1 MAHKENNQNDRLLK
15 TVIALLLVFVL
26 LLGGALCWFLIIKP
40 NMDREIKGG
49 QREADA
55 LKGSIEQMSEE
66 EIQQALNDIVDE
78 GMFRISIASDII
90 AIQRGKAELRI
101 ENNIQNRYI
110 MQVSIYLDE
119 NGKEIYSTDLI
130 DPGYYIQSA
139 ELDAKLEPGVYPATA
154 VFTALYPDTEEVV
167 GTVGANVKIHVFANA
182 EDVPTPTPVPSPT
195 ATPEA

>member
-1 MAHKENNQNDRLLK
+1 MAHKEKNQNDRLLK

-40 NMDREIKGG
+40 NMDKEIKGG

-55 LKGSIEQMSEE
+55 LQGSINQMTEE
-66 EIQQALNDIVDE
+66 EIQQALNNIVEE

-90 AIQRGKAELRI
+90 ALEHGKAELRI
-101 ENNIQNRYI
+101 ENNLQNRYI

-139 ELDAKLEPGVYPATA
+139 ELDEHLEPGEYEATA
-154 VFTALYPDTEEVV
+154 VFTALYPDSEEIV
-167 GTVGANVKIHVFANA
+167 GTVGANVKIHVFPNA
-182 EDVPTPTPVPSPT
+182 EAIPTPTPTPSP
-195 ATPEA
+195 APEK

>member
-1 MAHKENNQNDRLLK
+1 MAQKEKNQNDRLLK

-40 NMDREIKGG
+40 NMEKGVKGG

-55 LKGSIEQMSEE
+55 LQGSINHMTEE
-66 EIQQALNDIVDE
+66 EIQKALNDIVDE

-90 AIQRGKAELRI
+90 AIENGKAELRI

-139 ELDAKLEPGVYPATA
+139 ELDKHLEPGTYAATA
-154 VFTALYPDTEEVV
+154 IFTALYPDTEEIV
-167 GTVGANVKIHVFANA
+167 GTAGANVKIHVFENANA
-182 EDVPTPTPVPSPT
+182 VPTPTAVPSPT
-195 ATPEA
+195 PKA

>member
-1 MAHKENNQNDRLLK
+1 MAAKEKTNQNEKLLK

-26 LLGGALCWFLIIKP
+26 LMASALCWFLLIRPK
-40 NMDREIKGG
+40 MDKSIKGG

-55 LKGSIEQMSEE
+55 LQGSISQMTEE

-90 AIQRGKAELRI
+90 AIEKGKAELRI

-110 MQVSIYLDE
+110 MQVSIYLNE

-139 ELDAKLEPGVYPATA
+139 ELDRHLEPGEYEATA

-167 GTVGANVKIHVFANA
+167 GTVGANVKIYVFPNA
-182 EDVPTPTPVPSPT
+182 ESVPTPSPT
-195 ATPEA
+195 AEA